1 MAIGRRSVSAVRLNN
16 PRIFKTSWNADMLT
30 IEIVG
35 KDYKDT
41 AYLFGSKDDWEE
53 IIDII
58 AGEILR

>member
-1 MAIGRRSVSAVRLNN
+1 MSAVRLSG

-41 AYLFGSKDDWEE
+41 AYFYGSRDDWEE
-53 IIDII
+53 FIDII
-58 AGEILR
+58 AREILR

>member
-1 MAIGRRSVSAVRLNN
+1 MSAVRLNN

-41 AYLFGSKDDWEE
+41 AYLFGSKHDWEE